1 MPTRRRTEHRD
12 EREDQH
18 EHEPIKLGQLLI
30 HPGDQIRVEIP
41 LAQMATQGSLGMPV
55 EVVFGEEP
63 GPRLLVCGAVHGDEI
78 NGIEIIR
85 QLLPLL
91 SPVTMRGALIAV
103 PIINVPG
110 FLAQSRYLPDRR
122 DLNRSFPGSRGGS
135 QASRI
140 AQTFMDQI
148 VRQSTHVIDIHTAAQ
163 HRRNV
168 PQIRA
173 NLNDDD
179 CLSLAKAF
187 GAPVI
192 VHSAERDGSLRMAA
206 NAEGLPTIVY
216 EAGEAC
222 RFDPEAIETGLMGV
236 LGVMQELG
244 MVSASDIH
252 FKKMAGKKAS
262 ATGTYS
268 GSKWIRANRGGLFR
282 SHVKPGDTVVKD
294 QFLGFIADAFGEGM
308 TTIRSPKSGM
318 VIGLHCNPV
327 VHHGD
332 ALVHIAIDKQR

>member
-1 MPTRRRTEHRD
+1 MTTKRRPDLPFDD
-12 EREDQH
+12 ENDV
-18 EHEPIKLGQLLI
+18 IKMGQFTI
-30 HPGDQIRVEIP
+30 HPGDQVRVEIP

-55 EVVFGEEP
+55 EVIFGEEP

-91 SPVTMRGALIAV
+91 SPLTLRGALLAV

-110 FLAQSRYLPDRR
+110 FITQSRYLPDRR

-140 AQTFMDQI
+140 AHTVMEQL
-148 VRQSTHVIDIHTAAQ
+148 VKQSTHVIDIHTAAQ
-163 HRRNV
+163 YRRNV

-179 CLSLAKAF
+179 CLSLARAF

-192 VHSAERDGSLRMAA
+192 LHSAERDGSLRMAA
-206 NAEGLPTIVY
+206 GAQGLPTIVY

-236 LGVMQELG
+236 LGVMHELE

-252 FKKMAGKKAS
+252 IKKLTHQKETE
-262 ATGTYS
+262 TGTYAA
-268 GSKWIRANRGGLFR
+268 SKWIRASRGGLFR
-282 SHVKPGDTVVKD
+282 SHVKPGDTVHKD

-308 TTIRSPKSGM
+308 TTLRAPKAGM
-318 VIGLHCNPV
+318 VIGLHCNPL

-332 ALVHIAIDKQR
+332 ALVHLAVDKQRT

>member
-1 MPTRRRTEHRD
+1 MPTKKRPVADD
-12 EREDQH
+12 EDHDH
-18 EHEPIKLGQLLI
+18 ENDTIKLGAVVV
-30 HPGDQIRVEIP
+30 HPGEQVRVEIA

-55 EVVFGEEP
+55 EVIFGEEP

-91 SPVTMRGALIAV
+91 SPMTLRGALIAV

-122 DLNRSFPGSRGGS
+122 DLNRSFPGSRSGS

-140 AQTFMDQI
+140 AFTFMENI
-148 VRQSTHVIDIHTAAQ
+148 VKQSTHVIDIHTAAQ
-163 HRRNV
+163 HRQNM

-173 NLNDDD
+173 NLNDED
-179 CLSLAKAF
+179 CLRLAEAF

-206 NAEGLPTIVY
+206 GSEGLPTIVY

-222 RFDPEAIETGLMGV
+222 RFDPGAIETGLVGV
-236 LGVMQELG
+236 LGVMHQLG
-244 MVSASDIH
+244 MVSAEDIH
-252 FKKMAGKKAS
+252 FKKLSAKSKAE
-262 ATGTYS
+262 TLTYAA
-268 GSKWIRANRGGLFR
+268 SKWIRASRGGLFR
-282 SHVKPGDTVVKD
+282 SHVRPGDVVHKD

-308 TTIRSPKSGM
+308 STLRAPKAGI

-332 ALVHIAIDKQR
+332 ALVHLAIDKRR